1 MRLGWSA
8 GTTRSCSLISQV
20 NECGLFPKNLRE
32 ERVLKGRRKFLHL
45 KRFLCKVEVDGVW
58 RAGGKFRERDP
69 MEVLQ

>member
-1 MRLGWSA
+1 M
-8 GTTRSCSLISQV
+8 
-20 NECGLFPKNLRE
+20 RE